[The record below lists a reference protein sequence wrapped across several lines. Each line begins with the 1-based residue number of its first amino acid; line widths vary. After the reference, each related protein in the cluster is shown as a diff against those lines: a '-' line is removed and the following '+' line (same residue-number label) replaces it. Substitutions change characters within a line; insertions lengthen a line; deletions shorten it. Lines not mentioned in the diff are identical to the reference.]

1 MPRRQHVSD
10 GGGRRADTLKGVS
23 TPATASAHRPPCTS
37 GRARSLLPAPRVL
50 LSAAVAAATLF
61 ATACMP
67 TEDGPELP
75 GAAGDER
82 EVSFEGAGLTV
93 PGTFTS
99 PAEGRDGTVPGA
111 LIISGSG
118 PTDRDGNGPER
129 PEADTTLNLSRVLTG
144 AGVATLRYDK
154 LGSGDEADMD
164 ESQQAAMEGAVDPL
178 VFDEQMV
185 AAYQELL
192 SQPEVDPERTVVLGH
207 SEGALFA
214 LRAHDLLDADPALV
228 LAAPPGTRMLDL
240 IDRQVAE
247 QVRMGEAQG
256 GLEEADAVA
265 MLSDSRAAR
274 AAIRADED
282 LPEEDGTGLFSSE
295 SEEFLAWIDDFD
307 PPELAEGLPGG
318 TPVLV
323 LWGDEDAQVN
333 RAEVDRLME
342 GFDGAERVDLAGVD
356 HVLREYDDSPGA
368 AALDAD
374 RAFSPEVAPAV
385 EDFVDGLW

>member
-1 MPRRQHVSD
+1 MSD

-23 TPATASAHRPPCTS
+23 TPASASASAHRPPRTS
-37 GRARSLLPAPRVL
+37 GRARALLPAPRVL
-50 LSAAVAAATLF
+50 LSAAAATLL

-82 EVSFEGAGLTV
+82 EVSFEGGGLTV

-99 PAEGRDGTVPGA
+99 PAEGQDGTVPGA

-129 PEADTTLNLSRVLTG
+129 PEADTNLNLSRVLTG

-164 ESQQAAMEGAVDPL
+164 EAHQAAMEGAMDPL

-185 AAYQELL
+185 AAYAELV
-192 SQPEVDPERTVVLGH
+192 SQPEVDPERTVVVGH

-256 GLEEADAVA
+256 GLEEADAVG
-265 MLSDSRAAR
+265 MLSDARAAR
-274 AAIRADED
+274 AAIRAGED
-282 LPEEDGTGLFSSE
+282 LPEEDRTGLFSSE

-356 HVLREYDDSPGA
+356 HILREYDDSPGA

>member
-1 MPRRQHVSD
+1 M
-10 GGGRRADTLKGVS
+10 S
-23 TPATASAHRPPCTS
+23 TPASASASAHRPPRTS
-37 GRARSLLPAPRVL
+37 GRARALLPAPRVL
-50 LSAAVAAATLF
+50 LSAAAATLL

-82 EVSFEGAGLTV
+82 EVSFEGGGLTV

-99 PAEGRDGTVPGA
+99 PAEGQDGTVPGA

-129 PEADTTLNLSRVLTG
+129 PEADTNLNLSRVLTG

-164 ESQQAAMEGAVDPL
+164 EAHQAAMEGAMDPL

-185 AAYQELL
+185 AAYAELV
-192 SQPEVDPERTVVLGH
+192 SQPEVDPERTVVVGH

-256 GLEEADAVA
+256 GLEEADAVG
-265 MLSDSRAAR
+265 MLSDARAAR
-274 AAIRADED
+274 AAIRAGED
-282 LPEEDGTGLFSSE
+282 LPEEDRTGLFSSE

-356 HVLREYDDSPGA
+356 HILREYDDSPGA

>member
-1 MPRRQHVSD
+1 MAA
-10 GGGRRADTLKGVS
+10 GTL
-23 TPATASAHRPPCTS
+23 
-37 GRARSLLPAPRVL
+37 L
-50 LSAAVAAATLF
+50 
-61 ATACMP
+61 ATACTP

-75 GAAGDER
+75 GAAGAER
-82 EVSFEGAGLTV
+82 EVSFQGGGLTV
-93 PGTFTS
+93 PGTFTA
-99 PAEGRDGTVPGA
+99 PAGDQDGTVPGA

-118 PTDRDGNGPER
+118 PTDRDGNSPER
-129 PEADTTLNLSRVLTG
+129 PEAGTNLNLSRVLIG

-164 ESQQAAMEGAVDPL
+164 EDHQAAMEGSVDPL
-178 VFDEQMV
+178 VFDEQMA
-185 AAYQELL
+185 AAYAELV

-247 QVRMGEAQG
+247 QVRTAEAQG
-256 GLEEADAVA
+256 GIEEADAIG
-265 MLSDSRAAR
+265 MLSDTREAR
-274 AAIRADED
+274 AAIRSGEE
-282 LPEEDGTGLFSSE
+282 LPEEDRTGLFSPE
-295 SEEFLAWIDDFD
+295 NEDFLTWIDDFD
-307 PPELAEGLPGG
+307 PQELAEGLPGG
-318 TPVLV
+318 TPALV

-333 RAEVDRLME
+333 REEIDRLMD
-342 GFDGAERVDLAGVD
+342 GLDGAERVDLAGVD

-374 RAFSPEVAPAV
+374 RAFSPEVAPVV